1 MLACQNFF
9 MKKISSSFFKQKG
22 DNEMNNSL
30 DLSNSLKCVFVCK
43 KRNSISKLCALFQ
56 RPPNVLH
63 SKEAIAEAAQKERP
77 LETPAP
83 PLPCDLPPQQRRTAF
98 SRTQGS
104 EEIARPQPCL
114 MMTFDNDTHTH
125 TAIQPNEEAII
136 HKSQLAPHQICT
148 YTQYLVGS
156 MRYQTILFLSPFF
169 LMYYPNNP
177 SIVFF
182 NLSSSQD

>member
-1 MLACQNFF
+1 
-9 MKKISSSFFKQKG
+9 
-22 DNEMNNSL
+22 MNNSL
-30 DLSNSLKCVFVCK
+30 DLSNSLKCVFVRK

-114 MMTFDNDTHTH
+114 MMTFDNDTHTQPYSPIRRQSF
-125 TAIQPNEEAII
+125 TKVNQPRIKFVLILSTQQAACAI
-136 HKSQLAPHQICT
+136 K
-148 YTQYLVGS
+148 QYFFSL
-156 MRYQTILFLSPFF
+156 PF
-169 LMYYPNNP
+169 
-177 SIVFF
+177 S
-182 NLSSSQD
+182 

>member
-1 MLACQNFF
+1 
-9 MKKISSSFFKQKG
+9 
-22 DNEMNNSL
+22 MNNSL
-30 DLSNSLKCVFVCK
+30 DLSNSLKCVFVRK

-63 SKEAIAEAAQKERP
+63 SKEAIAAQKERP

-125 TAIQPNEEAII
+125 IQYTAIQPNEEAII

-148 YTQYLVGS
+148 YTQQQAACAIKQYFFWYPFSLS
-156 MRYQTILFLSPFF
+156 LFLDVLSKQSKYSF
-169 LMYYPNNP
+169 L
-177 SIVFF
+177 
-182 NLSSSQD
+182 

>member
-30 DLSNSLKCVFVCK
+30 DLSNSLKCVFVRK

-63 SKEAIAEAAQKERP
+63 SKEAIAAQKERP

-125 TAIQPNEEAII
+125 IHSPMRQSLTKVNQPRI
-136 HKSQLAPHQICT
+136 KFVL
-148 YTQYLVGS
+148 GS
-156 MRYQTILFLSPFF
+156 SSYQTILFPLF
-169 LMYYPNNP
+169 
-177 SIVFF
+177 
-182 NLSSSQD
+182 

>member
-1 MLACQNFF
+1 

-30 DLSNSLKCVFVCK
+30 DLSNSLKCVFVRK

-63 SKEAIAEAAQKERP
+63 SKEAIAAQKERP

-148 YTQYLVGS
+148 YTYLVLIQQAACG
-156 MRYQTILFLSPFF
+156 YQTILFLSLPF
-169 LMYYPNNP
+169 
-177 SIVFF
+177 S
-182 NLSSSQD
+182 